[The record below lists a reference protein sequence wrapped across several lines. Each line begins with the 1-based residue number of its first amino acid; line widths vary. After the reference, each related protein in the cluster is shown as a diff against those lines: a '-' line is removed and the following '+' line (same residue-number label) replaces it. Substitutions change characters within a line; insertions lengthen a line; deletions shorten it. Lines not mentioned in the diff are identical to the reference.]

1 MANGMRLILLD
12 LANTYN
18 IKRIEMAGT
27 PVEYDPFAP
36 QPKAVDIDPFA
47 SKKPMGYGEM
57 LKQAVVNTP
66 ASAGRMVS
74 GLYEAVTSPVQT
86 VSGLMDVAAGGL
98 QNVLPKPVTNFIN
111 QFETNPE
118 AAQRAVNTANAMGGM
133 YKERYGTLEGIKNTI
148 ATDPVGVAGDLST
161 LLAGGAG
168 LARGASAVAGP
179 GRVGSTISSVAD
191 KLSTAS
197 NVTNPIN
204 AMVKAPG
211 MAYDLV
217 GALTKQGLALKTGV
231 GAEPITQ
238 AVKAGREG
246 NTTVLANMREQVPIT
261 QVLDDARSNLSKMN
275 LDKQK
280 DYRSGMVNIKNDK
293 SVLDFA
299 GIDKAIKDA
308 ENLAY
313 FKGKVKDKTAASVLN
328 DIKAKVSD
336 WKKSD
341 PAEYHTPEGM
351 DNLKQSLWEDF
362 GKLGREE
369 KTAFSAG
376 KQIYDAVK
384 NQINTQAPEYSKVMK
399 NYSEASDQIKEI
411 ERALSLGNTAS
422 ADTAMRKLQSLM
434 RNNVNTNYGQRLELA
449 KQLEAMGGNEIM
461 PALAGQ
467 ALSSKLPRGLQS
479 ATNIPSSYLAF
490 GVGGPA
496 LAALDLAASSP
507 RLVGE
512 AAYKYGQMA
521 NALNKAK
528 QPVTDITKQLPMTA
542 QQAKL
547 AALLAAQSNQP
558 ARIELNNMLPNRP

>member
-1 MANGMRLILLD
+1 
-12 LANTYN
+12 
-18 IKRIEMAGT
+18 MAGT

-98 QNVLPKPVTNFIN
+98 QNVLPKPVTDFIN

-179 GRVGSTISSVAD
+179 GRAGAAISGVAD

-211 MAYDLV
+211 MAYDLL

-261 QVLDDARSNLSKMN
+261 QVLDDARTNLAQMN

-308 ENLAY
+308 ENLAF
-313 FKGKVKDKTAASVLN
+313 FKGKIKDKTAASVLN

-376 KQIYDAVK
+376 KQVYDAVK
-384 NQINTQAPEYSKVMK
+384 NQISTQAPEYSKVMK
-399 NYSEASDQIKEI
+399 NYSEATDQIKEI

-496 LAALDLAASSP
+496 LAAVDLAASSP

>member
-1 MANGMRLILLD
+1 
-12 LANTYN
+12 
-18 IKRIEMAGT
+18 MAGT

>member
-1 MANGMRLILLD
+1 M
-12 LANTYN
+12 
-18 IKRIEMAGT
+18 
-27 PVEYDPFAP
+27 
-36 QPKAVDIDPFA
+36 
-47 SKKPMGYGEM
+47 
-57 LKQAVVNTP
+57 
-66 ASAGRMVS
+66 
-74 GLYEAVTSPVQT
+74 
-86 VSGLMDVAAGGL
+86 
-98 QNVLPKPVTNFIN
+98 
-111 QFETNPE
+111 
-118 AAQRAVNTANAMGGM
+118 
-133 YKERYGTLEGIKNTI
+133 
-148 ATDPVGVAGDLST
+148 
-161 LLAGGAG
+161 
-168 LARGASAVAGP
+168 
-179 GRVGSTISSVAD
+179 SSVAD

-211 MAYDLV
+211 IAYDLA

-231 GAEPITQ
+231 GTEPITQ

-246 NTTVLANMREQVPIT
+246 NKTVLANMREQVPIT
-261 QVLDDARSNLSKMN
+261 QVLDDAKTNLAQMN

-280 DYRSGMVNIKNDK
+280 DYRSGMVNIKSDK
-293 SVLDFA
+293 SVLDLSGVETALKNAENSTGFKQSS
-299 GIDKAIKDA
+299 IPKDA
-308 ENLAY
+308 KAVEVLQ
-313 FKGKVKDKTAASVLN
+313 KIRGKIDQ
-328 DIKAKVSD
+328 
-336 WKKSD
+336 WKKLD
-341 PAEYHTPEGM
+341 PAEYHTPEGL
-351 DNLKQSLWEDF
+351 DYLKQSLWDDF

-369 KTAFSAG
+369 KTAYSVG
-376 KQIYDAVK
+376 KQVYDSVK
-384 NQINTQAPEYSKVMK
+384 NQISTQAPEYSKVMK
-399 NYSEASDQIKEI
+399 NYTDASDQIKEI

-467 ALSSKLPRGLQS
+467 ALSSKLPRGLQG
-479 ATNIPSSYLAF
+479 AANIPSSYMAF

-521 NALNKAK
+521 NALNKAQ
-528 QPVTDITKQLPMTA
+528 QPVTNIFNKLPVSA
-542 QQAKL
+542 QEARL